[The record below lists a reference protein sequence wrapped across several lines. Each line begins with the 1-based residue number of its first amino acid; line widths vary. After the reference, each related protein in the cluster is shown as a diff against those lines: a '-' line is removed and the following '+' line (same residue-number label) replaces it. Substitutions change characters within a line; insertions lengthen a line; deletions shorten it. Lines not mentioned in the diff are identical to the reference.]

1 MALGMSLPDI
11 LARVHA
17 AEAEAGKEPGS
28 TSLIAVSKLQPEER
42 IVQVLDQGH
51 LIFGENRVQEAAS
64 KWPALMEKHPSAEL
78 HLLGPLQSNKVR
90 VAMSLFGA
98 IHSVDRPKIARR
110 IATLAQELGGCP
122 DLFIQ
127 INTGEEPQK
136 SVSSTCRFAV

>member
-11 LARVHA
+11 LARVRA
-17 AEAEAGKEPGS
+17 AEAEAGKQPGS

-42 IVQVLDQGH
+42 IVQILDQGH
-51 LIFGENRVQEAAS
+51 LIFGENRVQEAVA
-64 KWPALMEKHPSAEL
+64 KWPALMESHPSAEL

-90 VAMSLFGA
+90 VAMSLFRA
-98 IHSVDRPKIARR
+98 IHSVDRLKIARR

-127 INTGEEPQK
+127 INTGEERRNP
-136 SVSSTCRFAV
+136 